1 MELTKVDEEVTGNLN
16 SAYSGK
22 DSNKGTFVGK
32 LNGDKV
38 VVTYTFNSEGKSS
51 SREVAY
57 QIKDN
62 QLIEGYGDLE
72 DNGTKFIDV
81 NTIQCTYT
89 TPLLKVDCSNW
100 GTHCLFKNGQSFSK
114 LIQTCLELS
123 T

>member
-16 SAYSGK
+16 SEYSGK

-57 QIKDN
+57 QIKHN
-62 QLIEGYGDLE
+62 QLIEG
-72 DNGTKFIDV
+72 
-81 NTIQCTYT
+81 
-89 TPLLKVDCSNW
+89 
-100 GTHCLFKNGQSFSK
+100 
-114 LIQTCLELS
+114 
-123 T
+123 

>member
-16 SAYSGK
+16 SEYSGK

-81 NTIQCTYT
+81 NTIQCTST
-89 TPLLKVDCSNW
+89 TPLLKVDCSN
-100 GTHCLFKNGQSFSK
+100 
-114 LIQTCLELS
+114 
-123 T
+123 